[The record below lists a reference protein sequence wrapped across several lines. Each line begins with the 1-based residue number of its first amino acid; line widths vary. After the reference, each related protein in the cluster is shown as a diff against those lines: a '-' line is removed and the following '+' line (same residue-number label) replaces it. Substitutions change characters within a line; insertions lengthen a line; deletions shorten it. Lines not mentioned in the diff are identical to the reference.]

1 MPCWGMVVM
10 LVCPCNY
17 LTFFIVCL
25 VVALHTTP
33 LSPRR
38 GVGGEAFFPL
48 FKPYILLP
56 SPLGEGLGVRLVGAD
71 VRPAGVGCE
80 ADRAGNEG

>member
-25 VVALHTTP
+25 VVAFHTTP
-33 LSPRR
+33 LSPWR
-38 GVGGEAFFPL
+38 GVGGEAFSAL

-56 SPLGEGLGVRLVGAD
+56 SPLGEGSGVRPVEVGGE
-71 VRPAGVGCE
+71 AGWGGCE
-80 ADRAGNEG
+80 AGGDWK